1 MGVRLLSAECGLS
14 SLYSFLQA
22 SRQARA
28 SASEVNHE
36 AFNSSCRSL
45 ALNDPMQAFCCG
57 FPGVRDAV
65 VGRLV
70 QSA

>member
-1 MGVRLLSAECGLS
+1 M
-14 SLYSFLQA
+14 
-22 SRQARA
+22 QARA

-45 ALNDPMQAFCCG
+45 ALNDSMQAFCCG

-70 QSA
+70 QSAQGLWRNRLRPPGGVRSDLLP